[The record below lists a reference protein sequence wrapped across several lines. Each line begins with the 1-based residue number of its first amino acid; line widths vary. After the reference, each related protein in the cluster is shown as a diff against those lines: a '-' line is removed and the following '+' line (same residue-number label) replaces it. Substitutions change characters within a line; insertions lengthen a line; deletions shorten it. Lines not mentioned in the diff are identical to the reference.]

1 MPLLWL
7 EHPVSLVTPQVPG
20 AASQKTSSNR
30 RARLTSQQD
39 WPGRAQTGLVQ
50 TVVSVRAVCSAKRTA
65 RTQPIGPFLFFIII
79 FATTMFSFIE
89 SLFLV
94 RLPIDL
100 LLPFFPI
107 LLRQINIQLV
117 MHIQNAP
124 NSETSQDKRKQSTN
138 TVLSLPR

>member
-1 MPLLWL
+1 MDPRRSPLRSAGRCRSTALSHIGRKAGQKRSFATYQSFHWVPRASQASPELKACCWCPLLWL

-65 RTQPIGPFLFFIII
+65 QTLADWPVPFLYNN
-79 FATTMFSFIE
+79 
-89 SLFLV
+89 
-94 RLPIDL
+94 
-100 LLPFFPI
+100 
-107 LLRQINIQLV
+107 LRD
-117 MHIQNAP
+117 
-124 NSETSQDKRKQSTN
+124 SY
-138 TVLSLPR
+138 VLSH